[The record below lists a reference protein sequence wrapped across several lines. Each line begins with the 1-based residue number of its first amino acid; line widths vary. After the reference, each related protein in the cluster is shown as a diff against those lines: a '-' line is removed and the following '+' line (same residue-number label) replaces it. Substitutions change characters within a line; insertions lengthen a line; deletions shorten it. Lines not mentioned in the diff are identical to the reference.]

1 MDMSKLQAAVAVA
14 SSLIDIQNETPD
26 IFNDMARRFHSLTLT
41 KSERK
46 ELFLIGQQA
55 ASVVDLPYQDMN
67 RSRFML
73 AAYGI
78 PPKRI
83 PDITPTE
90 AMAGQMVY
98 SVMNRLNQ
106 PEDMFSEAAM
116 ARGLKRIFG
125 TVKITRRTGC
135 LPS

>member
-1 MDMSKLQAAVAVA
+1 MAQVAAFGTLTDMQT
-14 SSLIDIQNETPD
+14 ERPD
-26 IFNDMARRFHSLTLT
+26 TFNDMARRFHSLTLT
-41 KSERK
+41 KPQRG
-46 ELFLIGQQA
+46 ELFQIGQQWA
-55 ASVVDLPYQDMN
+55 LVTGLPCEDMN

-83 PDITPTE
+83 PGITQTE
-90 AMAGQMVY
+90 AAAGREVC
-98 SVMNRLNQ
+98 SVMKALTQ
-106 PEDMFSEAAM
+106 PEDILSEAAM